1 MTRHLFTFAAGLALA
16 AAQLSASSLENFV
29 DSLTLTSSFNPIK
42 EAYWTGYPH
51 HRRTPFAVSPDG
63 SKAFLAY
70 LDNSGTGVHVQG
82 VDPETFAAVGDAV
95 TISGGLEAGGL
106 VAHDDGFAL
115 LTNEVVSGEA
125 DGVGI
130 AVLYRY
136 TDGVK
141 TFRTLLG
148 GPNIDASDSLAS
160 PDINGDL
167 VYSEKAGYY
176 AAYIVVTSYS
186 GSASG
191 HFGDA
196 IRYIK
201 TDGTL
206 EEIAGAS
213 SSWGCSHNTGIAF
226 EEADEAPF
234 ASLCAEDQGAIWLN
248 TETQGMSNNG
258 VKVSNEH
265 VINGASNEPMG
276 GMSGSYSVLARFID
290 SDSYIFSW
298 VSRGAIDLTENEW
311 MGAGYT
317 TSANRTN
324 NRNIAIALFSDKKT
338 LVGEQATSVVGSEDG
353 DSQVNWIT
361 EGSNDCSNAHVA
373 AFDSKNAL
381 VSWEE
386 ISNPICDFDA
396 MGCRGTFAGTK
407 FQLVDSTGATS
418 GSAITSD
425 DTYVAGDMVT
435 MSDGRICWPYVSM
448 EWSLSGATTGS
459 AVTKM
464 SFACMSNGSGSG
476 NAATSAAATKSASKT
491 AAASTAAAVQSSAAA
506 VESSVAAAEPTTVVA
521 VEETSQAAAA
531 TTSLPSDA
539 PRPSLVTL
547 SESVSN
553 ILQAPTTTA
562 AGSSADAVEPSV
574 VSSAAEDTVVASSA
588 ALTTIKQL
596 TDIVTSA
603 ITPTTPGAT
612 PVSSTPVATPG
623 GDDEGDDEDCSGDSE
638 GEDEDVPTTT
648 STSTQIPKTRQ
659 HTRTRTRRPRTSTAG
674 LASGQATSKA
684 CSTRTVIKT
693 VYVTQTPQA
702 IPWGY

>member
-16 AAQLSASSLENFV
+16 AAQLTSSSLENFV
-29 DSLTLTSSFNPIK
+29 DSLSLTASFNPVK

-63 SKAFLAY
+63 SKAYLAY
-70 LDNSGTGVHVQG
+70 LDASGTGVHVQG
-82 VDPETFAAVGDAV
+82 VDPETFAAVGSAV
-95 TISGGLEAGGL
+95 SIAAGKEAGGL
-106 VAHDDGFAL
+106 VAHNDGFAL

-125 DGVGI
+125 DGVAL

-136 TDGVK
+136 TNGEK

-148 GPNIDASDSLAS
+148 GPGIDSDDKLAS

-167 VYSEKAGYY
+167 VFSEKAGYY
-176 AAYIVVTSYS
+176 AAYIVVTSYE

-196 IRYIK
+196 IRYITTAGK
-201 TDGTL
+201 I

-276 GMSGSYSVLARFID
+276 GMSGSYSVLSRFVD
-290 SDSYIFSW
+290 SPKYIFSW
-298 VSRGAIDLTENEW
+298 VSRGAIDLTENSW

-324 NRNIAIALFSDKKT
+324 NRNIAVALFSDKKT
-338 LVGEQATSVVGSEDG
+338 LVGDQATSVVGSADG
-353 DSQVNWIT
+353 DSQVNWLT

-373 AFDSKNAL
+373 AFDGSNAL

-407 FQLVDSTGATS
+407 FQVVTSAGKTTGE
-418 GSAITSD
+418 AISSD
-425 DTYVAGDMVT
+425 NTYVAGDMVT
-435 MSDGRICWPYVSM
+435 MADGRVCWPYVSM
-448 EWSLSGATTGS
+448 EWSLAGATT
-459 AVTKM
+459 AADVTKI
-464 SFACMSNGSGSG
+464 SFACMSNGTGSGSSG
-476 NAATSAAATKSASKT
+476 SASSAVSSAAAVKTTAAAVKTTAAAVSSAAATK
-491 AAASTAAAVQSSAAA
+491 VSSAAA
-506 VESSVAAAEPTTVVA
+506 VVVSSSVQA
-521 VEETSQAAAA
+521 VEESSAAG
-531 TTSLPSDA
+531 TTSVPSDA

-547 SESVSN
+547 SQSVSN
-553 ILQAPTTTA
+553 ILAAPSSSA
-562 AGSSADAVEPSV
+562 AVSSAEAVASSADAVETSV
-574 VSSAAEDTVVASSA
+574 AKTSAAAVETSLA
-588 ALTTIKQL
+588 AKPTG
-596 TDIVTSA
+596 IVTSVV
-603 ITPTTPGAT
+603 TPSQPTTSAIDD
-612 PVSSTPVATPG
+612 S
-623 GDDEGDDEDCSGDSE
+623 DDEGDDEDCDG
-638 GEDEDVPTTT
+638 EDVPTTLQTQTPKATT
-648 STSTQIPKTRQ
+648 SARTRV
-659 HTRTRTRRPRTSTAG
+659 RSRTRRVRPTKTG
-674 LASGQATSKA
+674 LASGSSNTKA
-684 CSTRTVIKT
+684 CSTHTVIKT

-702 IPWGY
+702 VPWGY

>member
-1 MTRHLFTFAAGLALA
+1 MQTRHLFTFAAGLALA
-16 AAQLSASSLENFV
+16 AAKISTSSLENFV
-29 DSLTLTSSFNPIK
+29 DSLSLTSSFNPIK

-70 LDNSGTGVHVQG
+70 LDSSGTGVHVQG
-82 VDPETFAAVGDAV
+82 VDPTTFAAVGTAV
-95 TISGGLEAGGL
+95 SISGGLEAGGL

-115 LTNEVVSGEA
+115 LTNEVVSGQA

-136 TDGVK
+136 TNGVK

-148 GPNIDASDSLAS
+148 GPDIDASDSLAS

-196 IRYIK
+196 IRYITK
-201 TDGTL
+201 AGKL
-206 EEIAGAS
+206 ETIAGAS

-226 EEADEAPF
+226 EAADEAPF

-248 TETQGMSNNG
+248 TETQGMGNNG

-298 VSRGAIDLTENEW
+298 VSRGAIDLTENSW

-317 TSANRTN
+317 TSQNRTN

-338 LVGEQATSVVGSEDG
+338 LKGSQATSVVGSEDG

-373 AFDSKNAL
+373 AFDGTNAL

-407 FQLVDSTGATS
+407 FQLVDSTGAKS
-418 GSAITSD
+418 GEAISST
-425 DTYVAGDMVT
+425 DTTVAGDMVT

-448 EWSLSGATTGS
+448 AWSLTGPTTGS
-459 AVTKM
+459 AVSKM
-464 SFACMSNGSGSG
+464 SFACMSNGSGTGSS
-476 NAATSAAATKSASKT
+476 ASSAAATKSATKSAVASSAAPTKS
-491 AAASTAAAVQSSAAA
+491 AAASSAAAVQSTVAA
-506 VESSVAAAEPTTVVA
+506 VSSSVKA
-521 VEETSQAAAA
+521 VEETAET

-539 PRPSLVTL
+539 PRPTFVTL

-553 ILQAPTTTA
+553 ILAAP
-562 AGSSADAVEPSV
+562 SSSGVA
-574 VSSAAEDTVVASSA
+574 SSGVASSA
-588 ALTTIKQL
+588 AAAVTSAAASSAAETTPALQL
-596 TDIVTSA
+596 TDAVTSA
-603 ITPTTPGAT
+603 ITPSVPTTTAMAGD
-612 PVSSTPVATPG
+612 
-623 GDDEGDDEDCSGDSE
+623 DDEGDCDEEESTS
-638 GEDEDVPTTT
+638 TT
-648 STSTQIPKTRQ
+648 STSTKVSKTKTKTRKTKTRKSS
-659 HTRTRTRRPRTSTAG
+659 TRTRTAG
-674 LASGQATSKA
+674 QASGANNTKV
-684 CSTRTVIKT
+684 CSAHTVVKT

-702 IPWGY
+702 VPHRGY

>member
-1 MTRHLFTFAAGLALA
+1 MQTRHLFTFAAGLALA
-16 AAQLSASSLENFV
+16 AAKLSTSSLENFV
-29 DSLTLTSSFNPIK
+29 DSLSLTSSFNPIK

-70 LDNSGTGVHVQG
+70 LDSSGTGVHVQG
-82 VDPETFAAVGDAV
+82 VDPTTFAAVGTAV
-95 TISGGLEAGGL
+95 SISGGLEAGGL
-106 VAHDDGFAL
+106 VAHNDGFAL
-115 LTNEVVSGEA
+115 LTNEVVSGQA

-148 GPNIDASDSLAS
+148 GPNLDASDSLAS

-196 IRYIK
+196 IRYITK
-201 TDGTL
+201 AGKIET
-206 EEIAGAS
+206 IAGAS

-226 EEADEAPF
+226 EAADEAPF

-248 TETQGMSNNG
+248 TETQGMGNNG

-290 SDSYIFSW
+290 SNSYIFSW
-298 VSRGAIDLTENEW
+298 VSRGAIDLTENSW

-317 TSANRTN
+317 TSQNRTN
-324 NRNIAIALFSDKKT
+324 NRNIAVALFSDKKT
-338 LVGEQATSVVGSEDG
+338 LKGTQATSVVGSEDG

-373 AFDSKNAL
+373 AFDGTNAL

-396 MGCRGTFAGTK
+396 MGCRGTYAGTK
-407 FQLVDSTGATS
+407 FQLVDSTGAKS
-418 GSAITSD
+418 GEAISST
-425 DTYVAGDMVT
+425 DTTVAGDMVT

-448 EWSLSGATTGS
+448 EWSLTGPTTGTPVS
-459 AVTKM
+459 KM
-464 SFACMSNGSGSG
+464 SFACISNGSGTGSSASSV
-476 NAATSAAATKSASKT
+476 AATKSATKPAVASSAAATKSA
-491 AAASTAAAVQSSAAA
+491 AASSAAA
-506 VESSVAAAEPTTVVA
+506 VKSTVAAVSSSVQA
-521 VEETSQAAAA
+521 VEETAET

-553 ILQAPTTTA
+553 ILAAPSSGVA
-562 AGSSADAVEPSV
+562 SSADAVET
-574 VSSAAEDTVVASSA
+574 SAAAVTSVVASSA
-588 ALTTIKQL
+588 AETTPALEL

-603 ITPTTPGAT
+603 ITPSVPTTTA
-612 PVSSTPVATPG
+612 VAG
-623 GDDEGDDEDCSGDSE
+623 DSGDDDEGDCDEEESTS
-638 GEDEDVPTTT
+638 TT
-648 STSTQIPKTRQ
+648 STSTKVSKTR
-659 HTRTRTRRPRTSTAG
+659 TRKSSTRKSSTRTRRTRARTSTAG
-674 LASGQATSKA
+674 LASGANNTKV
-684 CSTRTVIKT
+684 CSAHTVVKT

-702 IPWGY
+702 VPHRGY

>member
-16 AAQLSASSLENFV
+16 AAQLTSSSLENFV
-29 DSLTLTSSFNPIK
+29 DSLSLTASFNPVK

-63 SKAFLAY
+63 SKAYLAY
-70 LDNSGTGVHVQG
+70 LDASGTGVHVQG
-82 VDPETFAAVGDAV
+82 VDPKTFAAVGSAV
-95 TISGGLEAGGL
+95 SIADGKEAGGL
-106 VAHDDGFAL
+106 VAHNDGFAL

-125 DGVGI
+125 DGVAL

-136 TDGVK
+136 TNGAK

-148 GPNIDASDSLAS
+148 GPGIDSTDKLAS

-167 VYSEKAGYY
+167 VFSEKAGYY
-176 AAYIVVTSYS
+176 AAYIVVTSYD

-196 IRYIK
+196 IRYITPAGK
-201 TDGTL
+201 I

-248 TETQGMSNNG
+248 TETQGMGNNG

-276 GMSGSYSVLARFID
+276 GMGGSYSVLSRFID
-290 SDSYIFSW
+290 SPKYIFSW

-324 NRNIAIALFSDKKT
+324 NRNIAVALFSDKKT
-338 LVGEQATSVVGSEDG
+338 LVGDQATSVVPSADG
-353 DSQVNWIT
+353 DSQVNWLT
-361 EGSNDCSNAHVA
+361 EGSNDCSNAHAA
-373 AFDSKNAL
+373 AFDGENAL

-407 FQLVDSTGATS
+407 FQLVTSAGKTS
-418 GSAITSD
+418 GEAISSD
-425 DTYVAGDMVT
+425 NTYVAGDMVT
-435 MSDGRICWPYVSM
+435 MSDGRVCWPYVSM
-448 EWSLSGATTGS
+448 EWDLSGPTTAADVS
-459 AVTKM
+459 KI

-476 NAATSAAATKSASKT
+476 NSGSASSAVSSAAAVATK
-491 AAASTAAAVQSSAAA
+491 STAAAVSSAAGTKVSSAAA
-506 VESSVAAAEPTTVVA
+506 VVSSVQA
-521 VEETSQAAAA
+521 VEESAAAG
-531 TTSLPSDA
+531 TTSIPSDA
-539 PRPSLVTL
+539 PRPSIVTL
-547 SESVSN
+547 SQSVSN
-553 ILQAPTTTA
+553 ILAAPSSA
-562 AGSSADAVEPSV
+562 VAVSSADAVASSADAVASSADAVETSV
-574 VSSAAEDTVVASSA
+574 AKTSAAAVETSLA
-588 ALTTIKQL
+588 AEPTG
-596 TDIVTSA
+596 IVTSVV
-603 ITPTTPGAT
+603 TPSQPTTSAIDD
-612 PVSSTPVATPG
+612 S
-623 GDDEGDDEDCSGDSE
+623 DDEGDDEDCDGD
-638 GEDEDVPTTT
+638 DDVPTTLQTQTPKPTT
-648 STSTQIPKTRQ
+648 SARTRV
-659 HTRTRTRRPRTSTAG
+659 RSRTRRVRPTKTG
-674 LASGQATSKA
+674 LASGSKNTKA
-684 CSTRTVIKT
+684 CSTHTVIKT

-702 IPWGY
+702 VPWGY